1 MPTPAESLAKLTSGQ
16 TLTAEDR
23 ANLSM
28 AAPTVT
34 KTAATMTQAEK
45 DAATALT
52 IATGGKSTDLAN
64 RLPGESSAEANARI
78 TAGYKE
84 MLAQP
89 VLSPAAKAAGA
100 TVEFVRT
107 GAGGVGSYTVVTP
120 VGYTGPKITTTEWT
134 AGIIPSNS
142 PYTTGTTLGVMSDG
156 KGGYTTVGGAPVTS
170 SSGTTKTSS
179 TGKTVVS
186 SVKNA
191 DGSTTVTYSDGTT
204 GKLIPVMSPSGTTPD
219 RPVGTPPAFIYNNAT
234 GKWEQPPKPTE
245 PGSWVWDN
253 TKGWTNTTVNPG
265 SSGTTTEGG
274 PTLALNTFKNT
285 LALFF
290 GAGEMSQS
298 WVDALYK
305 SVSNFYNS
313 GSTIDESLNLSLQDV
328 RNNPTLKPFTDRF
341 KGIYAL
347 QDRLAAGEAVSV
359 PTIAEYF
366 KTEEKMGDVLRNV
379 GLGDLAKQDFLGD
392 ILGKGKS
399 LLEVTNLIDTVFN
412 AIDNAP
418 EALKTDLQTYFPG
431 VDRTS
436 LAKALL
442 TGKEGWAEL
451 DKKVKGISVLS
462 AAKSQGITVDLPTA
476 SDLALLG
483 TDYAGAL
490 SGFQQVKELERGR
503 FLGQTQGIDLTQQET
518 IGATFKKDAAALAKL
533 EKIRQGEY
541 AKFSGSS
548 GRLASRERGSAGLF

>member
-1 MPTPAESLAKLTSGQ
+1 MPVDKELLDSYL
-16 TLTAEDR
+16 
-23 ANLSM
+23 
-28 AAPTVT
+28 
-34 KTAATMTQAEK
+34 
-45 DAATALT
+45 ATA
-52 IATGGKSTDLAN
+52 STRQTELDKLAAENAAANAKAISDLNKLSGDTNNNGRISVAEQN
-64 RLPGESSAEANARI
+64 AYLENKPTKQAGESF
-78 TAGYKE
+78 TAYNERVTQWYKD
-84 MLAQP
+84 QP
-89 VLSPAAKAAGA
+89 HNPLTPEQEAAGA
-100 TVEFVRT
+100 TLIWKRT
-107 GAGGVGSYTVVTP
+107 GIGGEGKYVVSYPIGTKFDPKTGQPVINPQTGKVVTAFD
-120 VGYTGPKITTTEWT
+120 TNTNTTD
-134 AGIIPSNS
+134 N
-142 PYTTGTTLGVMSDG
+142 TTNVTNDG
-156 KGGYTTVGGAPVTS
+156 
-170 SSGTTKTSS
+170 
-179 TGKTVVS
+179 
-186 SVKNA
+186 
-191 DGSTTVTYSDGTT
+191 
-204 GKLIPVMSPSGTTPD
+204 
-219 RPVGTPPAFIYNNAT
+219 RPVGTPPAFIYDAAT
-234 GKWEQPPKPTE
+234 GKWVMPPKPTGA
-245 PGSWVWDN
+245 GSWVWDN
-253 TKGWTNTTVNPG
+253 VKGWVNTTVNPG
-265 SSGTTTEGG
+265 SSGATTQGG

-290 GAGEMSQS
+290 GAQEMSQA
-298 WVDALYK
+298 WVDGLYK
-305 SVSNFYNS
+305 SVSNFYNT
-313 GSTIDESLNLSLQDV
+313 GSTIDESLNLALQDV

-366 KTEEKMGDVLRNV
+366 KTEEAMGDVLRNV

>member
-1 MPTPAESLAKLTSGQ
+1 MAVNTTSIEGIKAASQPKTNTAK
-16 TLTAEDR
+16 TL
-23 ANLSM
+23 
-28 AAPTVT
+28 
-34 KTAATMTQAEK
+34 TQAEI
-45 DAATALT
+45 DAATAKVV
-52 IATGGKSTDLAN
+52 AAGGKSTDPAN
-64 RLPGESSAEANARI
+64 RLPGESASAANARI

-84 MLAQP
+84 MLAKP
-89 VLSPAAKAAGA
+89 VLSTEAKDAGA
-100 TVEFVRT
+100 SVQFVR
-107 GAGGVGSYTVVTP
+107 VGSGGQGEYTVVTP
-120 VGYTGPKITTTEWT
+120 VGYQGPDIKTTDWT
-134 AGIIPSNS
+134 AGIIPSTGK
-142 PYTTGTTLGVMSDG
+142 YTSGTTLGVMSDG
-156 KGGYTTVGGAPVTS
+156 KGGYTTVGGTPP
-170 SSGTTKTSS
+170 TTNKTTTNTTA
-179 TGKTVVS
+179 TGNTNKTVVS
-186 SVKNA
+186 RVTNA
-191 DGSTTVTYSDGTT
+191 DGTVTITYSDGTKETT
-204 GKLIPVMSPSGTTPD
+204 GVPNAGNANPD
-219 RPVGTPPAFIYNNAT
+219 RPTGTPPAYVYNATT
-234 GKWEQPPKPTE
+234 GKWEMPPKPTGA
-245 PGSWVWDN
+245 GSWVWDN
-253 TKGWTNTTVNPG
+253 LKGWTNTTVNPG
-265 SSGTTTEGG
+265 SSGATTEGG

-290 GAGEMSQS
+290 GANEMSQA

-366 KTEEKMGDVLRNV
+366 KTEEAMGDVLRNV